1 MTYFIYCKRLCSM
14 RLSLVLSPSTQSNM
28 RPDVFVIDILA
39 NVKPDTDKSDVAVL
53 NDDTLSCSLNTYS
66 LLN

>member
-1 MTYFIYCKRLCSM
+1 M